1 MLRVIMD
8 ILSLDHDELIVKEFR
23 RMGLRRRWPI
33 TSRDVAPQILAMLGV
48 FVNDKPSFSQAIQE
62 TIIANTITLAPVK
75 PRSKEMHE
83 SNGFGSL

>member
-1 MLRVIMD
+1 MLKVIMD
-8 ILSLDHDELIVKEFR
+8 ILSLDHNESIVKEFR
-23 RMGLRRRWPI
+23 RMDLWRRWPI
-33 TSRDVAPQILAMLGV
+33 TSRDVRPQILAILGV
-48 FVNDKPSFSQAIQE
+48 FANDKPSFFQAVKE